1 MTPFTVDP
9 GFVAEHGRAL
19 RADLDADFEH
29 LGRQPAPWRRD
40 RAPGGACAVAARR
53 AAVLGRRHRRHALR
67 PLSRTG
73 RAARRVREARR
84 LRDRPFAGADHARGL
99 AAHPVGQAQG
109 RARAQGARRHARALV
124 RGHELEH
131 LPGPRRPR
139 PLVQVRQPVARGR
152 GRARAGGRA
161 QPGVHRHRPD
171 ARLRLDHGLDRRR
184 RELPRPAPLPPHA
197 RALPRRPARSTGAC
211 RTAGGCSWSTSS
223 RSRRSTRPSSTTGA
237 PATGA
242 RRSWGQTRCRW
253 WTWDITRPTSTSR

>member
-29 LGRQPAPWRRD
+29 LGRQL
-40 RAPGGACAVAARR
+40 GAVASRSSALVERRCASRCRPGASAPAAR
-53 AAVLGRRHRRHALR
+53 ASPV
-67 PLSRTG
+67 SRTG

-109 RARAQGARRHARALV
+109 RARAQGARRHAGSRC
-124 RGHELEH
+124 GHELEH

-184 RELPRPAPLPPHA
+184 RELPGQHHFRRTLERYLDAL
-197 RALPRRPARSTGAC
+197 RASTGAC
-211 RTAGGCSWSTSS
+211 RTGGCSWSTSS